1 MNVGH
6 SLRLARI
13 DVRRMVR
20 KRTAPDSW
28 LTSIVSV
35 GLFALLT
42 LGLTAGGV
50 YGSRALG
57 RALASGSLDLS
68 GEGALTAARGV
79 LGVLWVIA
87 VVIFGVRAVGQ
98 RGTLT
103 NAEGVLTVVPTAE
116 AYLGLVASEFVYLQL
131 WTLLP
136 AVGAGVGLALGAG
149 TPWPVVGVPLAL
161 ATAGATAVAAAYT
174 LGLGVRHVVT
184 RFPFVARHKTGL
196 IVLVFAVYMVVV
208 VSGSL
213 NRLVGGLF
221 EPMAASPV
229 GWYADL
235 GLLGLPGLAFDP
247 TRAAGVVAAS
257 AVFAAAAL
265 AAGARIAARHWFAD
279 PALAGEADDDPHP
292 TAATES
298 RGSPAEVG
306 TAAGAGTDTTTATD
320 GLTRRVEAALDRPTA
335 ALVVLAWRRAARAP
349 LKLLYA
355 AYPLFFGTGAFV
367 EIVQTGEIPVYLPY
381 ALLVFVAWAGGV
393 VFTLNPLGDQGSVLA
408 TTLLSRVT
416 GRRFVLAHVLAGLV
430 VVVPVGTALVAA
442 TAVASPVGARKTA
455 ILVGLSP
462 VAMVVAAGL
471 SVGIGTAFPR
481 FEATNV
487 TRSMEAVVPSPLAFA
502 LFSAHVVLTALAAVF
517 VGLEG
522 ARQLGATLI
531 GGLASFVLS
540 TQVSLSA
547 STLYTVSA
555 VALVVLLLLPALS
568 YRYAVRTFD
577 RYELA

>member
-6 SLRLARI
+6 SLRLTRI

-20 KRTAPDSW
+20 KRTDPDSRAA
-28 LTSIVSV
+28 SVVSV
-35 GLFALLT
+35 GLFVLLT
-42 LGLTAGGV
+42 LGLTAGGA
-50 YGSRALG
+50 YGGRALG

-79 LGVLWVIA
+79 FGVVWVIA
-87 VVIFGVRAVGQ
+87 VVIFGVRVVGQ

-116 AYLGLVASEFVYLQL
+116 AYLGLVASEFVYLL
-131 WTLLP
+131 VWTLLP
-136 AVGAGVGLALGAG
+136 AAGAGVGLALGSE
-149 TPWPVVGVPLAL
+149 TLWPAAGVPLAL
-161 ATAGATAVAAAYT
+161 AVAGATAVATACA
-174 LGLGVRHVVT
+174 LGLGLRHVVT
-184 RFPFVARHKTGL
+184 RFPFVAEHKTGL
-196 IVLVFAVYMVVV
+196 IALVFVAYMAAI

-213 NRLVGGLF
+213 NRVVGSLF

-235 GLLGLPGLAFDP
+235 GLLGLPGIGFDP
-247 TRAAGVVAAS
+247 TRGVAVVAAS
-257 AVFAAAAL
+257 VVFAAAAL
-265 AAGARIAARHWFAD
+265 AAGSRIADRHWFAD
-279 PALAGEADDDPHP
+279 PALAGETDDEPAPAPADAD
-292 TAATES
+292 AATHGDAAT
-298 RGSPAEVG
+298 R
-306 TAAGAGTDTTTATD
+306 AAGEDW
-320 GLTRRVEAALDRPTA
+320 LTRRVEAVLDRPTA

-349 LKLLYA
+349 LKLMYA

-367 EIVQTGEIPVYLPY
+367 EILQTGEIPVYLPY

-393 VFTLNPLGDQGSVLA
+393 VFTLNPLGDQGSVLGP
-408 TTLLSRVT
+408 TLLSRVT
-416 GRRFVLAHVLAGLV
+416 GRKFVLAHVLAGLV

-442 TAVASPVGARKTA
+442 TAVLSPVGTGKTA

-487 TRSMEAVVPSPLAFA
+487 TRSMEAVVPSPWAFV

-522 ARQLGATLI
+522 ARDLGATLI
-531 GGLASFVLS
+531 AGLASLVLS
-540 TQVSLSA
+540 SQVSLA
-547 STLYTVSA
+547 PSTLYTVSA

>member
-6 SLRLARI
+6 SLRLTRI

-20 KRTAPDSW
+20 KRTAPDSRVA
-28 LTSIVSV
+28 SVVSV

-42 LGLTAGGV
+42 LGLTAGGA
-50 YGSRALG
+50 YGGRALG

-79 LGVLWVIA
+79 FGVVWVIA
-87 VVIFGVRAVGQ
+87 VVIFGVRVVGQ

-103 NAEGVLTVVPTAE
+103 NADGVLTVVPTAE
-116 AYLGLVASEFVYLQL
+116 AYLGLVASEFVYLL
-131 WTLLP
+131 AWTLLP
-136 AVGAGVGLALGAG
+136 AAGAGAGLALGAE
-149 TPWPVVGVPLAL
+149 TLWPAAGVPLAL
-161 ATAGATAVAAAYT
+161 AVAGATAVATACA
-174 LGLGVRHVVT
+174 LGLGLRHVVT
-184 RFPFVARHKTGL
+184 RFPFVAEHKTGL
-196 IVLVFAVYMVVV
+196 IALVFVAYMAAV

-213 NRLVGGLF
+213 NRVVGSLF

-235 GLLGLPGLAFDP
+235 GLLGLPGIGFDA
-247 TRAAGVVAAS
+247 TRAAAVVAAS
-257 AVFAAAAL
+257 VVFAAAAL
-265 AAGARIAARHWFAD
+265 AAGSRIADRHWFAD
-279 PALAGEADDDPHP
+279 PALAGETDDEPAPAPADTD
-292 TAATES
+292 AATHA
-298 RGSPAEVG
+298 AE
-306 TAAGAGTDTTTATD
+306 ADW
-320 GLTRRVEAALDRPTA
+320 LTRRVETVLDRPTA
-335 ALVVLAWRRAARAP
+335 ALVVLSWRRAARAP
-349 LKLLYA
+349 LKLMYA

-367 EIVQTGEIPVYLPY
+367 EILQTGEIPVYLPY

-393 VFTLNPLGDQGSVLA
+393 VFTLNPLGDQGSVLGP
-408 TTLLSRVT
+408 TLLSQVT
-416 GRRFVLAHVLAGLV
+416 GRTFVLAHVLAGLV
-430 VVVPVGTALVAA
+430 VVVPVGTALVAVV
-442 TAVASPVGARKTA
+442 AVLSPVGTGKTA

-481 FEATNV
+481 FETTNV
-487 TRSMEAVVPSPLAFA
+487 TRSMEAVVPSPWAFA
-502 LFSAHVVLTALAAVF
+502 LFSVHVVLTAVAAVF

-522 ARQLGATLI
+522 ARTLGATLI
-531 GGLASFVLS
+531 GGLASLVLS
-540 TQVSLSA
+540 SQVSLA
-547 STLYTVSA
+547 PSTLYTVSA